1 MLWYKSWLELRF
13 RVLCTL
19 FILFCLAAF
28 ITFSASGFASNESR
42 VQRLVS
48 AIGGG
53 VNHSGISPV
62 ETAAIA
68 SAMFLV
74 AAVIA
79 PVMSLMLAGG
89 GMNTQ
94 TNYGMTPGFH
104 GSMLYTLSLPV
115 TRRQLLWT
123 RAGLGAACYGV
134 SLILCVALIGVA
146 YPLCGVPVSPA
157 NLVRFLPGLFAGS
170 AFFYGLAVLL
180 SAVLDEFWGGMAG
193 FLIIG
198 FLAGYSGG
206 DKARIGEVTSLMRGL
221 SILRGQEWPLLAACL
236 WTVAGLA
243 LIYAASLWVERREV

>member
-13 RVLCTL
+13 RLLCTL

-28 ITFSASGFASNESR
+28 ITVSASGFISNESR
-42 VQRLVS
+42 VQRLVN
-48 AIGGG
+48 AIGAG
-53 VNHSGISPV
+53 VNHPGISPV

-68 SAMFLV
+68 STMFLV

-94 TNYGMTPGFH
+94 TYYGMTPGFH

-115 TRRQLLWT
+115 TRRRLLWT

-146 YPLCGVPVSPA
+146 YPLCGVAVSPA
-157 NLVRFLPGLFAGS
+157 NLLRFLPGLLAGS
-170 AFFYGLAVLL
+170 VFYYGLAVLL
-180 SAVLDEFWGGMAG
+180 SSVLDEFWGSMAG
-193 FLIIG
+193 FLVIG

-221 SILRGQEWPLLAACL
+221 SILRGEEWPMLPALLWAL
-236 WTVAGLA
+236 TGLVM
-243 LIYAASLWVERREV
+243 IYAASLWVEWREV